1 MNRDRDN
8 LADVQWI
15 AQCAHRLREQWPH
28 ADPTSLE
35 EAALELWQC
44 DSLRALAPRE
54 AAARWLAPLFGGSPD
69 AEHAEA
75 GPVPSPPDQRKPVES
90 HGTAATTTT
99 PASKASM

>member
-44 DSLRALAPRE
+44 DSLRVLAPRE
-54 AAARWLAPLFGGSPD
+54 AAARWLAPLSGRVQG
-69 AEHAEA
+69 AAQAEA
-75 GPVPSPPDQRKPVES
+75 EPVPRQPDQRNPVES

-99 PASKASM
+99 PASNASM